1 MMYGCM
7 YPGLRR
13 AVYHRPHATV
23 LPNKVVPVR
32 MLPSC
37 LIRLYTR
44 PHATVDGGM
53 LDRYGLDTYRHSR
66 ARTSELGHI
75 HSRHESRL
83 SVSVSI
89 PLPCALALPSG
100 GARSFTPNLLVVHTQ
115 HPRTAR
121 APSPSP
127 PRDNEISRSGSPRD
141 NDISRSGSPRDNEI
155 SRSGS
160 KDRDHPEITRSR
172 DRDHPEITRSR
183 DRDLSSW
190 PASSSGIELD
200 ELAHATEGAL
210 LKANFKLTLPPVQ
223 KGAGPPDEGGNQ
235 GRDPYDEGGNQ
246 GRGPPDEGGNQEC
259 GPPDEGCNQECG
271 PPDEGGHQYAIS
283 DAIKDAISLSILSGR

>member
-1 MMYGCM
+1 MDVR

-141 NDISRSGSPRDNEI
+141 NEI

-160 KDRDHPEITRSR
+160 FQ
-172 DRDHPEITRSR
+172 
-183 DRDLSSW
+183 L
-190 PASSSGIELD
+190 AGIEFRHRARRACTCDRGRAPQSQLQVD
-200 ELAHATEGAL
+200 
-210 LKANFKLTLPPVQ
+210 PPT
-223 KGAGPPDEGGNQ
+223 GPER
-235 GRDPYDEGGNQ
+235 GR
-246 GRGPPDEGGNQEC
+246 
-259 GPPDEGCNQECG
+259 
-271 PPDEGGHQYAIS
+271 S
-283 DAIKDAISLSILSGR
+283 T